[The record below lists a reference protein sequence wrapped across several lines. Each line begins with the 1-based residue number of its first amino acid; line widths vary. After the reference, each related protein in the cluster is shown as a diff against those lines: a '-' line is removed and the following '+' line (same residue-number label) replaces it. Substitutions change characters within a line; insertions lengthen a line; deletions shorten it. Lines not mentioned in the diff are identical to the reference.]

1 MIEAFI
7 AFITDFLIT
16 PFSDYGFMRRAL
28 AGCLTIS
35 TSAAPL
41 GVFLMMRRMTLMGD
55 AMSHAILPG
64 VSLAFVVAGV
74 SLWHMT
80 FGGLIAGL
88 LIAGLAGAISRY
100 TPLKEDA
107 SFTGIYIIALALG
120 VMMITAHGS
129 AIDLMHVLFGNVLAV
144 DAPSLFLITGV
155 ASITVLTLAVIYRG
169 LVMECCDPVFLMS
182 VKGRGGFYH
191 QIFLILVVL
200 NLVAA
205 FQVLGTLMALGLM
218 ILPAIASRF
227 WAQRLDCMLGLS
239 VLLAIAASLI
249 GLLLSYHINVPS
261 GPSIVL
267 VAGGIY
273 AVSLVFGRQ
282 GSILARY
289 LPRKHYNL
297 KEMA

>member
-1 MIEAFI
+1 
-7 AFITDFLIT
+7 
-16 PFSDYGFMRRAL
+16 
-28 AGCLTIS
+28 
-35 TSAAPL
+35 
-41 GVFLMMRRMTLMGD
+41 
-55 AMSHAILPG
+55 

-80 FGGLIAGL
+80 LGGLVAGL
-88 LIAGLAGAISRY
+88 LIAVLAGAISRY

-120 VMMITAHGS
+120 VMMITARGS

-182 VKGRGGFYH
+182 VKGRGGLYH
-191 QIFLILVVL
+191 QIFLMLVVL

-218 ILPAIASRF
+218 ILPAISARF
-227 WAQRLDCMLGLS
+227 WAKRLDCMLGLS

-267 VAGGIY
+267 MAGGIY
-273 AVSLVFGRQ
+273 AVSLTVGSQ

-289 LPRKHYNL
+289 FPRKHYNL